1 MFLSKSCLY
10 GIRSVLYLAIENK
23 RNYISIREIS
33 EELDIPFHYLTK
45 ILQRLN
51 HQGIVKSVKG
61 PKGGVT
67 FDRAPEKISL
77 YDLITAIDG
86 QEIFTRCLI
95 ADVKCSSQNPCVFH
109 RLIYDPRTILQKDL
123 KIKNIKQAAQGV
135 LKADL
140 KYYNHKLFKV
150 SN

>member
-23 RNYISIREIS
+23 RNYISIREIA

-51 HQGIVKSVKG
+51 HKGIVKSVKG
-61 PKGGVT
+61 PQGGVT
-67 FDRAPEKISL
+67 FNKAPEKISL

-95 ADVKCSSQNPCVFH
+95 ADVKCSSKNPCVFH
-109 RLIYDPRTILQKDL
+109 RLIYDPRKMLQKDL
-123 KIKNIKQAAQGV
+123 YRKNVKQAAAGV

-140 KYYNHKLFKV
+140 KFYNHKLFKV